1 MSILVWLMILW
12 GLITVILAL
21 LMIYRGTVT
30 MHEDDQL
37 FLDEAESHM
46 QKEQTEVLKK
56 LNWVNPLVRVFGGA
70 SGLLALVI
78 IGLWLY
84 QSLFSVQYAR

>member
-1 MSILVWLMILW
+1 MSTLIWLMILW

>member
-1 MSILVWLMILW
+1 MTILVWLMILW
-12 GLITVILAL
+12 GLITVVLAL